1 MEVMMNPHVQVGA
14 TDAGGIVFIVAL
26 FAWLAWSRYLHHKEV
41 LLLQERGGD
50 WQALV
55 AMRERWRIRWGI
67 LAGTIVLFVGGGI
80 LIMGR
85 VIGRTDAVGGD
96 VVGILGGFI
105 AAAGLAVLV
114 AHIIWGRGQAAAI
127 VSSRTEDK
135 S

>member
-1 MEVMMNPHVQVGA
+1 MEVMMDPHVQMGA

-50 WQALV
+50 WQSLIAL
-55 AMRERWRIRWGI
+55 RERWRIRWGI
-67 LAGTIVLFVGGGI
+67 LAGTIVLFVGAGL
-80 LIMGR
+80 LIMGL
-85 VIGRTDAVGGD
+85 VIGRTDATGGD
-96 VVGILGGFI
+96 VVGIFGGFI

-114 AHIIWGRGQAAAI
+114 SHIIWGRAQAAAI
-127 VSSRTEDK
+127 VCSRPDSK